1 MESQEAEKLFT
12 KGVNAF
18 SQGRTLSAL
27 AFFEKAIHI
36 ESTPACHSFLA
47 VCIAK
52 ERGQVR
58 KAISLCKEIIEAD
71 SGNPVHYLNL
81 GRIYLLAGDKTEA
94 AKAFRD
100 GLTYG
105 DDPQIIDELDK
116 LVIRKPPVFPFLK
129 RENFINKYAGLVLST
144 LRLR

>member
-18 SQGRTLSAL
+18 SRGRTLSAL
-27 AFFEKAIHI
+27 AFFEKAINI
-36 ESTPACHSFLA
+36 ESTPVCHSYLA

-58 KAISLCKEIIEAD
+58 KAISLCKEIID
-71 SGNPVHYLNL
+71 KDPGNPVHYLNL

-94 AKAFRD
+94 SKAFRD

-105 DDPQIIDELDK
+105 EDPQIIDELDK